1 MTDYYETKSQPITK
15 LMVWQAYKKVKS
27 NKGSAG
33 IDQMSWEDL
42 DKDLSSHLYK
52 LWNRLTSGSYFP
64 APVKQVKIPKKDGGV
79 RKLGV
84 PTLLDRIAQQVVR
97 QHLEKQ
103 LEPIFHESSFG
114 YRPGRNAHQAV
125 KQSERNCFGHDFVVD
140 LDIKGFFDN
149 INHDLMMKALRHYC
163 KDEWVAMYVSRW
175 LQAGIMADGKYVKQ
189 VKAHPKAEW

>member
-15 LMVWQAYKKVKS
+15 LMVWQAYRKVKS

-33 IDQMSWEDL
+33 IDQMGWEDL
-42 DKDLSSHLYK
+42 DKDLSSQLYK

-64 APVKQVKIPKKDGGV
+64 SPVKQVEIPKKDGGV

-97 QHLEKQ
+97 QHLERQ

-114 YRPGRNAHQAV
+114 YRPGRSAHQAV
-125 KQSERNCFGHDFVVD
+125 KQSQLNCFDMI
-140 LDIKGFFDN
+140 LSSTWISKGSS
-149 INHDLMMKALRHYC
+149 IILTMT
-163 KDEWVAMYVSRW
+163 
-175 LQAGIMADGKYVKQ
+175 
-189 VKAHPKAEW
+189 